1 MNIKSS
7 EFIGR
12 KVRPVEFALFI
23 KWLLRIKRYQ
33 YLLPDGNKF
42 YIDPISDF
50 GLKLMKHNSYEVS
63 MTNQIKKL
71 LGKND
76 VFIDLGANEGFFSI
90 VAGQLIGRDGV
101 VIAIEPQQRLWEII
115 VKNVEVNKLSN
126 VMLLP
131 YGIGCSQGEAE
142 MHFYPSLNSGA
153 SSLAKSFNFK
163 VSLRRFRKAIYSTS
177 KISIQTLDH
186 IIPKSINNIK
196 LIKIDIEGF
205 EFEALKG
212 AQNLLS
218 RGQIENL
225 LIEIHPEALNSMGES
240 EKSIDD
246 LLFGYGFKKENID
259 KDLVLYSRQAVRPS

>member
-23 KWLLRIKRYQ
+23 KWLLRIKRSE

-42 YIDPISDF
+42 YVDPISDF
-50 GLKLMKHNSYEVS
+50 GLKLMKHNSYETS
-63 MTNQIKKL
+63 MTRQIKQL
-71 LGKND
+71 LGKKD

-90 VAGQLIGRDGV
+90 VAGQLVGRDGF

-115 VKNVEVNKLSN
+115 IKNVEINNLSN

-131 YGIGCSQGEAE
+131 YGIGSSEGEAE

-163 VSLRRFRKAIYSTS
+163 VSLRKFRKAIYHTS
-177 KISIQTLDH
+177 KISIKTLDD
-186 IIPKSINNIK
+186 IISQSINTIK

-212 AQNLLS
+212 AQKLLS
-218 RGQIENL
+218 RGHIENL
-225 LIEIHPEALNSMGES
+225 LIEIHPAALNSMGES
-240 EKSIDD
+240 EQSIDN
-246 LLFGYGFKKENID
+246 LLFGFGYRKENID
-259 KDLVLYSRQAVRPS
+259 KDLVLYSK